1 MDIVRAGIEALN
13 DGSVVLPA
21 PEFVRQQ
28 PSDVRPSLSDS
39 VLSARITEIVE
50 RKTERLQ
57 TALAELRA
65 ELVGES
71 VAVREN
77 NDSES
82 LRQQLAQTQEQLA
95 ITTQEFEE
103 AKTNNQ
109 RWRDAFKELEGERD
123 NLEWKVGALRDE
135 NQRLQTDILY
145 LQQEPKETD
154 ADFAK
159 LQESSASVINN
170 LREDL
175 RVLQSRLAEERVERE
190 SLQKQLDNGA
200 EQNPASANT
209 QQPVTELGLPEDI
222 KGEKIVGYRDTTGV
236 DRPTFER
243 ILQQCDRATLAGKRD
258 YALLRLLWG
267 NALRRN
273 EISQL
278 SVCDFNP
285 VSKTQADSRQ
295 GTRHSV
301 GSSGLGRGDG
311 SSDRRLVG
319 GKGKLLAR

>member
-1 MDIVRAGIEALN
+1 MASTSLTFRCPDEVLEAIDNLGKERYPAVNTKHGCDRSKTLIDIVRAGIEALS
-13 DGSVVLPA
+13 DGSVVLP
-21 PEFVRQQ
+21 PEVRQQ
-28 PSDVRPSLSDS
+28 PSDVRHNLSDS
-39 VLSARITEIVE
+39 LLDARITEIVE

-65 ELVGES
+65 ELVGQS

-135 NQRLQTDILY
+135 NQRLQTDIRN

-159 LQESSASVINN
+159 LQESSALVINN

-209 QQPVTELGLPEDI
+209 QQPVTELGLPEPADLLNQL
-222 KGEKIVGYRDTTGV
+222 KA
-236 DRPTFER
+236 ER
-243 ILQQCDRATLAGKRD
+243 KKSTATLSDIVAILEMIEKSCD
-258 YALLRLLWG
+258 T
-267 NALRRN
+267 
-273 EISQL
+273 SQE
-278 SVCDFNP
+278 N
-285 VSKTQADSRQ
+285 
-295 GTRHSV
+295 
-301 GSSGLGRGDG
+301 
-311 SSDRRLVG
+311 
-319 GKGKLLAR
+319 